1 MSLKL
6 DRIEARYLELE
17 QLLQKKE
24 IIEDRESLQKF
35 SKEMKDMEETVFQYR
50 EYKKVNSGIKE
61 AQAMLSDPELKEM
74 AQAEIKNLEEKKQ
87 ALKER
92 LEFLLLPKDPMDDK
106 NVIIEIR
113 AGTGGEEA
121 ALFAGELIRMYIRY
135 AEKKGFKVEMM
146 DSSPTGLGGYKE
158 AIFSIIGKGAYGT
171 FKYEGGTH
179 RVQRVPKTEA
189 GGRIHTSAATV
200 ATLPEVEDVDVEI
213 DEKEL
218 RVDTYRAG
226 GPGGQNVNKVSSAIR
241 ITHLP
246 TNIVVAC
253 QEERSQHQNRA
264 KAMKLLRAKL
274 YEIALEKERSKRESA
289 RRIMVG
295 TGDRSEKIRTYN
307 FPQGRITDHRIGF
320 TVYQLPEVMEGDL
333 DAIIN
338 ALKTADRIAKLE
350 NLPAGRQVNDP
361 HSL

>member
-1 MSLKL
+1 MLLDKL
-6 DRIEARYLELE
+6 DKIEARYTELQNLLSTKE
-17 QLLQKKE
+17 VIDDREKLQKYGKE
-24 IIEDRESLQKF
+24 LKDLE
-35 SKEMKDMEETVFQYR
+35 EMVTAIR
-50 EYKKVNSGIKE
+50 EYRKIDNDLKD
-61 AQAMLSDPELKEM
+61 AQNLLSDPEMTEM
-74 AQAEIKNLEEKKQ
+74 AKAEIKSLEEKKQ
-87 ALKER
+87 AETARIEMMLV
-92 LEFLLLPKDPMDDK
+92 PKDPLDEK
-106 NVIIEIR
+106 NAIMEIR
-113 AGTGGEEA
+113 AGTGGDEA
-121 ALFAGELIRMYIRY
+121 ALFAGELMRMYLRY
-135 AEKKGFKVEMM
+135 AEKKGFKTEIIE
-146 DSSPTGLGGYKE
+146 SNPTGLGGYKE
-158 AIFSIIGKGAYGT
+158 AVFSIIGKNAYGT

-200 ATLPEVEDVDVEI
+200 AVLPEAEDVDVQI

-246 TNIVVAC
+246 TGIVVAC

-274 YEIALEKERSKRESA
+274 FEIAEEKARNQRETA

-295 TGDRSEKIRTYN
+295 SGDRSEKIRTYN

-320 TVYQLPEVMEGDL
+320 TVYQLQEFMDGDIDEVIE
-333 DAIIN
+333 
-338 ALKTADRIAKLE
+338 ALQTADRVAKLE
-350 NLPAGRQVNDP
+350 KAQ
-361 HSL
+361 